1 MRSSRLGVAA
11 ALLLMLGSSAAAQ
24 MSVPSAEVTES
35 RGLRIV
41 WTVEPQTRDFT
52 AVCGHIFNDQRVS
65 ARNVSLL
72 VQGVDGDRVVS
83 RNIPNIAREIVGQ
96 SGWQFCGTV
105 LRAPVYR
112 VIVTEVD
119 WDTIANPGQ

>member
-1 MRSSRLGVAA
+1 MRSPRLGLA
-11 ALLLMLGSSAAAQ
+11 ALLLMLAGSAAAQ
-24 MSVPSAEVTES
+24 TAVPSPQVTES
-35 RGLRIV
+35 RGLRIQ

-83 RNIPNIAREIVGQ
+83 RNIPNVAREIVGQ

-119 WDTIANPGQ
+119 WDSSFGQ

>member
-1 MRSSRLGVAA
+1 MTRSHRLGVAA
-11 ALLLMLGSSAAAQ
+11 ALVLMLGGSAAAQ
-24 MSVPSAEVTES
+24 QSVPSAEVTES

-52 AVCGHIFNDQRVS
+52 AVCGHIYNDQRVT
-65 ARNVSLL
+65 ARNIGLL

-83 RNIPNIAREIVGQ
+83 RNIPNVAREIVGQ

-105 LRAPVYR
+105 VRAPVYR
-112 VIVTEVD
+112 VIVTAVD
-119 WDTIANPGQ
+119 WDTNAGQ

>member
-11 ALLLMLGSSAAAQ
+11 ALVLSLAASAPAQ
-24 MSVPSAEVTES
+24 QSVPNPETTES
-35 RGLRIV
+35 RGLRIT

-65 ARNVSLL
+65 ARNVSVL
-72 VQGVDGDRVVS
+72 VQGVDGDRIVS

-105 LRAPVYR
+105 LKAPTYR
-112 VIVTEVD
+112 IIVTNVD
-119 WDTIANPGQ
+119 WDTTPGQ

>member
-1 MRSSRLGVAA
+1 MTRFPRIGVAA
-11 ALLLMLGSSAAAQ
+11 ALVLMLGGSAAAQ
-24 MSVPSAEVTES
+24 QSVPSAEVTES

-52 AVCGHIFNDQRVS
+52 AVCGHIYNDQRVS

-83 RNIPNIAREIVGQ
+83 RNIPNVAREIVGQ
-96 SGWQFCGTV
+96 SGFQFCGTV
-105 LRAPVYR
+105 VRAPVYR
-112 VIVTEVD
+112 VIVTGVE
-119 WDTIANPGQ
+119 WDTNVGQ

>member
-1 MRSSRLGVAA
+1 MTRFPRLGAAA
-11 ALLLMLGSSAAAQ
+11 ALLLVLAGAATAQ
-24 MSVPSAEVTES
+24 QSVPSSEVTES

-52 AVCGHIFNDQRVS
+52 AVCGHIYNDQRVT

-72 VQGVDGDRVVS
+72 VQGVNGDRVVS
-83 RNIPNIAREIVGQ
+83 RNIPNVAREIVGQ
-96 SGWQFCGTV
+96 SGFQFCGTV

-119 WDTIANPGQ
+119 WDTNVGQ

>member
-1 MRSSRLGVAA
+1 MTRSSRLGVAA
-11 ALLLMLGSSAAAQ
+11 VLVLVLGGSATAQ
-24 MSVPSAEVTES
+24 QSVPSAEVTES

-52 AVCGHIFNDQRVS
+52 AVCGHIYNDQRVT
-65 ARNVSLL
+65 ARNVGLL

-83 RNIPNIAREIVGQ
+83 RNIPNVAREIVGQ

-105 LRAPVYR
+105 VRAPVYR
-112 VIVTEVD
+112 VIVTAVD
-119 WDTIANPGQ
+119 WDTNAGQ

>member
-1 MRSSRLGVAA
+1 MTRFPRLGVTA
-11 ALLLMLGSSAAAQ
+11 ALVLMLGGSASAQ
-24 MSVPSAEVTES
+24 QSVPSGEVTES

-52 AVCGHIFNDQRVS
+52 AVCGHIYNDKRET

-72 VQGVDGDRVVS
+72 VQGVDGDKVVS
-83 RNIPNIAREIVGQ
+83 RNIPNVAREIVGQ
-96 SGWQFCGTV
+96 SGFQFCGTV
-105 LRAPVYR
+105 VRAPVYR

-119 WDTIANPGQ
+119 WETNVGQ